1 MPRLFAENHPMARL
15 CPTLPP
21 RAAMNAGDHAEL
33 DLLATLER
41 GLSDAYTLF
50 HSVDWS
56 RGAGALEQHGEI
68 DIVVVNQRGDV
79 LLMEVKSGDVDF
91 LPGGIF
97 KTYGGKSKDITAQIG
112 LQYGA
117 LRTRLT
123 DAGLAVHVSH
133 LLVSAPSQGEDR
145 DGPVASRTDRRQRR
159 HRRHRFTNHPIARPR
174 SRRRRHT

>member
-1 MPRLFAENHPMARL
+1 MARL

-79 LLMEVKSGDVDF
+79 LLMEVKSGNVDF

-97 KTYGGKSKDITAQIG
+97 KTYGAQVKKHHRPGRFAIW
-112 LQYGA
+112 
-117 LRTRLT
+117 R
-123 DAGLAVHVSH
+123 LAVATDGCWPG
-133 LLVSAPSQGEDR
+133 SAREPLARAAPLQGDDR
-145 DGPVASRTDRRQRR
+145 DGPVAS
-159 HRRHRFTNHPIARPR
+159 
-174 SRRRRHT
+174 

>member
-1 MPRLFAENHPMARL
+1 MARL

-21 RAAMNAGDHAEL
+21 PAAMNAGAYAEL
-33 DLLATLER
+33 ELLATLER

-56 RGAGALEQHGEI
+56 RGAGTLEQHGEI

-112 LQYGA
+112 LAIWRTADEADGCGTGGA
-117 LRTRLT
+117 REP
-123 DAGLAVHVSH
+123 LAR
-133 LLVSAPSQGEDR
+133 SAPS
-145 DGPVASRTDRRQRR
+145 
-159 HRRHRFTNHPIARPR
+159 
-174 SRRRRHT
+174 

>member
-1 MPRLFAENHPMARL
+1 MARL
-15 CPTLPP
+15 YPTLPP
-21 RAAMNAGDHAEL
+21 RAAMTAGDHAEI

-56 RGAGALEQHGEI
+56 RGAGRLEQHGEI

-97 KTYGGKSKDITAQIG
+97 KTYGGKPKDITAQIG
-112 LQYGA
+112 LQFVRTAARGREA
-117 LRTRLT
+117 LPAPTGQHQQYRQLPRLLCRGRGVRYPPKRNYRNVGIQDHVHPYTTPRAAART
-123 DAGLAVHVSH
+123 A
-133 LLVSAPSQGEDR
+133 
-145 DGPVASRTDRRQRR
+145 
-159 HRRHRFTNHPIARPR
+159 
-174 SRRRRHT
+174 